1 MKDKFSKE
9 DIQHL
14 TSILQEKLLVELPS
28 LPVLQVRCAVQK
40 DELMILTQHPPGI
53 AVDSQKIFAILEESL
68 QWQSQ
73 YHDQRVQ
80 FYVRVSGEKLP
91 YAKHSITI
99 KAKKIQKD
107 QQITSLETSNG
118 FNNGAAKNQ
127 LIFPPLEI
135 PDLSSPVTDVHIS
148 DHPFSLLKDDHIADH
163 PFASLTENHILDHPL
178 SSRTEE
184 NISDSTF
191 SSDLSFGSDNSLNSD
206 TILRSEALFN
216 SDATFSSDSSLF
228 NESEN
233 ELAEEEK
240 FDPFAG
246 TESLAKPKRQPIS
259 LPLPPLPILLGGV
272 LGVTVICGGVAF
284 FLNRACV
291 IGECKELQTADQLK
305 SNSQQSIRT
314 AKSTQELI
322 ALQQQLDK
330 VISDLKVIPQWS
342 PRYQQAQE
350 LAASFS
356 NQLTKINLVIKALQA
371 AAAAEQKIQTP
382 ATSLD
387 ELRSRQTLWRQAI
400 IPLEAIK
407 PSHELHSL
415 VQAKLPKYQSNLKAI
430 NQKLQNEESW
440 QKKLTT
446 AKTVANSANQRQA
459 TAKSGNDWQR
469 VQFAWQQVI
478 NDLKSIPATSTANEE
493 AKKLL
498 AEYQPKLILARN
510 RATREIA
517 AASTFQQATNFANQA
532 KVFEAKNQWTQAIAS
547 WQEAIQTAKQVSQDS
562 SIYNQAQ
569 SLIQTYSTSLG
580 QTLEKQQ
587 LYGNLA
593 QSRID
598 LGKTCFNVIR
608 FCTFTIENQPQM
620 RIVVRLTPEYDRKLL
635 TAGADMQ
642 NHFQTL
648 QQALGVI
655 SENANLPLFLYN
667 SQGEERYMK
676 NPQ

>member
-1 MKDKFSKE
+1 MKDKFPKE
-9 DIQHL
+9 DIQVL
-14 TSILQEKLLVELPS
+14 TSILQEKLLVKFPS
-28 LPVLQVRCAVQK
+28 VPVLQVRCAVQK

-73 YHDQRVQ
+73 YHNESVQ
-80 FYVRVSGEKLP
+80 FYVRVSGKKLP
-91 YAKHSITI
+91 YAKQSITI
-99 KAKKIQKD
+99 KAKEIQKN
-107 QQITSLETSNG
+107 QQIPSLETNNG
-118 FNNGAAKNQ
+118 FNKGAAKNQ

-135 PDLSSPVTDVHIS
+135 SDLSSPVTDVHIS
-148 DHPFSLLKDDHIADH
+148 DNPFSLLKDDHISDN
-163 PFASLTENHILDHPL
+163 PFASLKDNHISDHPL

-206 TILRSEALFN
+206 TILRSETSFN
-216 SDATFSSDSSLF
+216 SDATFSSNSSLF

-240 FDPFAG
+240 LDSFAG
-246 TESLAKPKRQPIS
+246 VENLPQRKRPSIS
-259 LPLPPLPILLGGV
+259 LPPLPVLLGGV
-272 LGVTVICGGVAF
+272 LGVSVIVGGGAF
-284 FLNRACV
+284 FLNRVCV
-291 IGECKELQTADQLK
+291 IGECKELQVAEQFK
-305 SNSQQSIRT
+305 SESEELIRK
-314 AKSTQELI
+314 AKSAQELI

-330 VISDLKVIPQWS
+330 VISDIKVIPQWS
-342 PRYQQAQE
+342 PRYQPAQE
-350 LAASFS
+350 LTLGFS
-356 NQLTKINLVIKALQA
+356 DQSTKINLVIKALQA
-371 AAAAEQKIQTP
+371 ASAAEQKTQTP

-400 IPLEAIK
+400 TPLEAIK
-407 PSHELHSL
+407 PSHELYSL
-415 VQAKLPKYQSNLKAI
+415 VQAKLPKYQSNLKVI
-430 NQKLQNEESW
+430 NQQLLNEESW

-446 AKTVANSANQRQA
+446 AKTVADSANQRQA

-510 RATREIA
+510 RATIEIA
-517 AASTFQQATNFANQA
+517 AASSFQQATNFANQA
-532 KVFEAKNQWTQAIAS
+532 KAFETKNQWTQAIAS
-547 WQEAIQTAKQVSQDS
+547 WQQAIQTAKQVSQDS

-569 SLIQTYSTSLG
+569 SLIQTYSTGLA

-593 QSRID
+593 QSRAD
-598 LGKTCFNVIR
+598 LGKTCVSGIR
-608 FCTFTIENQPQM
+608 LCNFTIEKKPQM

-635 TAGADMQ
+635 TVGADMQ

-667 SQGEERYMK
+667 SQGEERYMR
-676 NPQ
+676 NP

>member
-1 MKDKFSKE
+1 MKDKFPKE

-28 LPVLQVRCAVQK
+28 VPVLQVRCAVQK

-73 YHDQRVQ
+73 YHDQRMQ

-91 YAKHSITI
+91 YAKQSITI
-99 KAKKIQKD
+99 KAKEIQKN
-107 QQITSLETSNG
+107 QQIPSLETNNG
-118 FNNGAAKNQ
+118 FNKGAAKNP

-148 DHPFSLLKDDHIADH
+148 DSSFSLLKDDHIADH
-163 PFASLTENHILDHPL
+163 PFASLTENYISDYPL
-178 SSRTEE
+178 SSRIEE
-184 NISDSTF
+184 NISDSTL

-206 TILRSEALFN
+206 TILRSETSFN
-216 SDATFSSDSSLF
+216 SDATLSSNSSLF

-240 FDPFAG
+240 FDLFAG
-246 TESLAKPKRQPIS
+246 TESLPKRKRQPIS

-272 LGVTVICGGVAF
+272 LGVTVICGGGAF

-291 IGECKELQTADQLK
+291 IGECKELQTAEQLK
-305 SNSQQSIRT
+305 SNSQQSIHT

-356 NQLTKINLVIKALQA
+356 NQSTKINLVIKALQA
-371 AAAAEQKIQTP
+371 ASAAEQKIQTP

-400 IPLEAIK
+400 TPLEAIK
-407 PSHELHSL
+407 PSHELYSL

-430 NQKLQNEESW
+430 NQKLQNEELW

-446 AKTVANSANQRQA
+446 AKTVADSANQRQA

-478 NDLKSIPATSTANEE
+478 NDLKSIPATSTAHEE

-498 AEYQPKLILARN
+498 VEYQPKLILARN

-532 KVFEAKNQWTQAIAS
+532 KAFEAKNQWTQAIAS
-547 WQEAIQTAKQVSQDS
+547 WQQAIQTAKQVSQDS
-562 SIYNQAQ
+562 SIYNPAQ
-569 SLIQTYSTSLG
+569 SLIQTYSTGLG

-587 LYGNLA
+587 LFGNLA
-593 QSRID
+593 QSRVD

-608 FCTFTIENQPQM
+608 FCTFTIEEKPQM

-667 SQGEERYMK
+667 SQGEERYMR
-676 NPQ
+676 NP